1 MRAGDRGE
9 RDERRPGRP
18 AGVRAVSTS
27 LGGAS
32 PLPLAHGE
40 LTEEDARALKALK
53 DQIQARAGFYSGGY
67 KEKCFRRRLGVRM
80 RARGVQRYEEYAEL
94 LERDPEEYDRL
105 LAAVTIN
112 VSKFFRNAEVWD
124 LLREQVVPELF
135 AWNEPRIRIWSAGS
149 AAGEEPYTMA
159 IVLREYAEKHGLM
172 NRLRRFEIL
181 GTDIDREVLENAR
194 RAEYGELAF
203 GETPDR
209 VRERWFQP
217 GERYRLSDEIREMV
231 RFEPIDLL
239 TQELPRDRHLIFC
252 RNVTIYFERD
262 VQEALLHRL
271 HDSLV
276 PGGFLVLGKVES
288 LLGSLAKSFQTI
300 ANRDRVYRKL

>member
-1 MRAGDRGE
+1 MRADEPGTRDSRRSGRPLGDRT
-9 RDERRPGRP
+9 
-18 AGVRAVSTS
+18 VSAS
-27 LGGAS
+27 RGGPT

-40 LTEEDARALKALK
+40 LSEQDARALKALK

-80 RARGVQRYEEYAEL
+80 RARGVHQYEEYAEL
-94 LERDPEEYDRL
+94 LDRDPEEYDRL

-112 VSKFFRNAEVWD
+112 VSKFFRNAEVWE

-135 AWNEPRIRIWSAGS
+135 AWNEPRLRIWSAGS

-159 IVLREYAEKHGLM
+159 IVLREYAERHGLM
-172 NRLRRFEIL
+172 SRLRRFEIV
-181 GTDIDREVLENAR
+181 GSDIDREVLENAR
-194 RAEYGELAF
+194 RAEYGELSF

-217 GERYRLSDEIREMV
+217 GERYRLKGEIRDMV
-231 RFEPIDLL
+231 RFESIDLL
-239 TQELPRDRHLIFC
+239 TQELPRDLHLIFC

-271 HDSLV
+271 RDALV
-276 PGGFLVLGKVES
+276 PGGYLVLGKVES
-288 LLGSLAKSFQTI
+288 LFGSLAKSFQPI